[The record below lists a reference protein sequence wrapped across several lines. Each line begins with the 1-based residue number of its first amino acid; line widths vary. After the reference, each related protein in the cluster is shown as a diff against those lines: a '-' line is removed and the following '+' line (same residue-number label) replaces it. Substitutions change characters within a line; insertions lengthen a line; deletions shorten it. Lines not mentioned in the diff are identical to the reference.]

1 MKRILLICSIFLFGN
16 QFVQAQNLAAGDIA
30 FIGYNTDSSITSND
44 NFTFI
49 TLVDIPGNEVIY
61 FTEEGWNNS
70 DDTWALTSEGHLTYT
85 APAAGLSC
93 GTVISANES
102 IPNTFTVTGGGTM
115 VYSSGSSW
123 SMTGGDQ
130 VLAYQAATP
139 KPTTTPT
146 FIAGVQ
152 GDDGNGTPITLDFT
166 TKWNSALLTPLGTQR
181 SELPA
186 GLTNGTNCVS
196 LFPVIGTE
204 EDNAKYTGT
213 LTGTANFIRSEINDY
228 TNWTSNNSTA
238 FAILPSDYT
247 ANVVCAAACTD
258 PDIPTVTFA
267 PAIICDGNSAL
278 LAISGDKNDATAWHV
293 YTGSCGGTL
302 VGSTTGSTII
312 VTPTSPS
319 TTYFVRG
326 EGGCVTPGSCGQIT
340 ITTTALDNASFN
352 YGAAAYC
359 VDDSDP
365 TPTITGLGGGSFS
378 SVAGLSISAT
388 TGAIDVSAS
397 TPGTYTVT
405 YTTAGSCPN
414 SSSVSVTVNALDD
427 ASFSYSA
434 SAYCVD
440 DSDPTP
446 NITGLGGGTFSAGAG
461 LGINASTGAIDVS
474 ASTPG
479 TYTVTYT
486 TGGSCPNSS
495 SVSVTVNALPTVTF
509 TAPTDLCLDAGNQTN
524 QTGGSPIGGLY
535 SGPGVTDTGD
545 GINYSFDP
553 AAAGVGTHT
562 ITYNFTDGNG
572 CSGSA
577 SDDVEVLIGSL
588 VATTQAA
595 TVDVDVFSTLVPSD
609 VDNNSANIC
618 GGTPFLSFETT
629 SYTQTTTTSSPTD
642 VLATDDMFPYVISTS
657 AFTVPTSGDYAF
669 SMTSSSADGSLIII
683 WDDTPV
689 PNSGQYDT
697 RPEYFGDAFWFADG
711 TLTSVGG
718 GLAGG
723 VATLE
728 ANKTYYMSS
737 FSISFEGPLSTGT
750 FTTTIDQAIR
760 TTAATREY
768 DCADIGTV
776 VETLYVFDAAG
787 NVDSATADVTVS
799 GTAGTGAGTFPVA
812 ITQAASFNLDDL
824 GGNATLVPS
833 NINNGSTFPF
843 CSDTF
848 LSFETTSYTQTTT
861 TSSPTDFLYPDDTFP
876 YVISTSAFTVPTSG
890 DYAFSMTSSSADG
903 SVIIIWDD
911 TPVPN
916 SGQYDTRPE
925 YFGDAFWFADGT
937 LTSVGGGLAGGVAT
951 LEANK
956 TYYMSSLSISF
967 GGPLSTDTFTTT
979 IDQAIRTTA
988 ATREY
993 DCADIGTVVE
1003 TLYVFDAA
1011 GNVDS
1016 ATADVTVQ
1024 GVLTTYTA
1032 GIWDNGAPTMG
1043 SKAVI
1048 NTPLVTNGTS
1058 IEACACDVNAALT
1071 IE

>member
-102 IPNTFTVTGGGTM
+102 SPNTFTVTGGGTM
-115 VYSSGSSW
+115 VYSFGSSW

-340 ITTTALDNASFN
+340 ITTTALDNASFS
-352 YGAAAYC
+352 YSASAYC

-378 SVAGLSISAT
+378 SVAGLSISAS

-405 YTTAGSCPN
+405 YTTA
-414 SSSVSVTVNALDD
+414 
-427 ASFSYSA
+427 
-434 SAYCVD
+434 
-440 DSDPTP
+440 
-446 NITGLGGGTFSAGAG
+446 
-461 LGINASTGAIDVS
+461 
-474 ASTPG
+474 
-479 TYTVTYT
+479 
-486 TGGSCPNSS
+486 GSCPNSS

-642 VLATDDMFPYVISTS
+642 DL
-657 AFTVPTSGDYAF
+657 
-669 SMTSSSADGSLIII
+669 
-683 WDDTPV
+683 
-689 PNSGQYDT
+689 
-697 RPEYFGDAFWFADG
+697 
-711 TLTSVGG
+711 
-718 GLAGG
+718 
-723 VATLE
+723 
-728 ANKTYYMSS
+728 
-737 FSISFEGPLSTGT
+737 
-750 FTTTIDQAIR
+750 
-760 TTAATREY
+760 
-768 DCADIGTV
+768 
-776 VETLYVFDAAG
+776 
-787 NVDSATADVTVS
+787 VT
-799 GTAGTGAGTFPVA
+799 
-812 ITQAASFNLDDL
+812 
-824 GGNATLVPS
+824 
-833 NINNGSTFPF
+833 
-843 CSDTF
+843 
-848 LSFETTSYTQTTT
+848 
-861 TSSPTDFLYPDDTFP
+861 DDTFP

-925 YFGDAFWFADGT
+925 YFGDASWLADGT
-937 LTSVGGGLAGGVAT
+937 LMSVGGGLAGGVAT

-956 TYYMSSLSISF
+956 TYYMSSFSISF
-967 GGPLSTDTFTTT
+967 GGPLSTGTFTTT

-1024 GVLTTYTA
+1024 GV
-1032 GIWDNGAPTMG
+1032 
-1043 SKAVI
+1043 
-1048 NTPLVTNGTS
+1048 
-1058 IEACACDVNAALT
+1058 
-1071 IE
+1071 